1 MIYICADDYGLDEI
15 SSSHILECAEKGAL
29 NKISIFPNFKDIKLP
44 SSEKNI
50 YFSLHLNLVEGKCVS
65 EPLKVNLIAD
75 KEGNFRYS
83 FAGLYKLSLIKRKE
97 FEKQV
102 YEEIKAQINRY
113 KSSVKN
119 IPFMIDSH
127 QHTHMIPG
135 VFKMLSKVIREE
147 NISVSYLR
155 IPAEPILPFLK
166 TPSLYLTYSPVNII
180 KQWLLKFFYFI
191 NSKEIKKLSVP
202 SAYFFGILFSGK
214 MDEKRV
220 MKVLPHFL
228 KKAKNN
234 RKDTEILFHPGFLDD
249 NKINEKNIA
258 FMKFYC
264 SEGRKIE
271 FNTAM
276 NIKIKKEEF

>member
-15 SSSHILECAEKGAL
+15 SSSHILQCAEKGSL

-44 SSEKNI
+44 VTEKNI
-50 YFSLHLNLVEGKCVS
+50 FFSLHLNLVEGKCVS
-65 EPLKVNLIAD
+65 EPCKVKLIAD
-75 KEGNFRYS
+75 KNGNFRYS
-83 FAGLYKLSLIKRKE
+83 FIGLYKLSLIKRKE
-97 FEKQV
+97 FEKQI
-102 YEEIKAQINRY
+102 YEEIKAQINLY
-113 KSSVKN
+113 KSSVKD
-119 IPFMIDSH
+119 IPIMIDSH
-127 QHTHMIPG
+127 QHTHMIPT

-155 IPAEPILPFLK
+155 IPAEPVLPFLK

-180 KQWLLKFFYFI
+180 KQWLLKFFHLI
-191 NSKEIKKLSVP
+191 NLREIKKLSVP

-220 MKVLPHFL
+220 EKVLPHFL
-228 KKAKNN
+228 KKAEKNK
-234 RKDTEILFHPGFLDD
+234 KDIEILFHPGFLDE

-258 FMKFYC
+258 FLKFYY